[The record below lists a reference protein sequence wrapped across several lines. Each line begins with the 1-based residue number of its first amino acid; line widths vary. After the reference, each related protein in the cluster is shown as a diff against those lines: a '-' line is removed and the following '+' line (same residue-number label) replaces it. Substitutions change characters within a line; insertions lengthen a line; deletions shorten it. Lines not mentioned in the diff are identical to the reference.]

1 MSDAGA
7 DPFGW
12 EGVTIEGKYRV
23 DEVVGEG
30 GFGVVYRGHH
40 LGFDEPIAIKVLKV
54 PASFQGEEREAFLKT
69 FLAEG
74 KLLHRLS
81 RGTAGIVQ
89 ALDVGAAVAPNGA
102 WTPYLVLEWL
112 RGITLERDLID
123 RRKRG
128 ESPRSVGEA
137 IALLEPA
144 ARALA
149 AAHAQGIAHRDV
161 KPANLFLAQ
170 IAERTTLKVLDFG
183 IAKVLSEVSNLTQAM
198 AETGG
203 SVRSFTPQYGAPEQ
217 FHRKFGA
224 TGPWTDVFALALVL
238 VEIVAGR
245 LALEGSD
252 TTQLYILSTDPT
264 SRPTL
269 RSSGIV
275 VEDAIEQVISK
286 ALSVEPRARYLEA
299 GAFWDALLA
308 ASPKDSAA
316 GEARRDTRISG
327 PSVALEE
334 LASMAT
340 GQFLEIAATNPPSP
354 ATGPSAPSTIVG
366 AQTIVGAATVA
377 TAAPASAAQPEAPR
391 DLPSP
396 STTGAPVIRA
406 PEPAL
411 DAGPLLQPT
420 ARAPAGKGSGGI
432 IVGAAIAV
440 LAAAGGAGFLL
451 FTAKAPAPPPPN
463 VERTASAPVES
474 AKPPAVDPNARV
486 ALVPAGKF
494 MMGTTLGGKT
504 EGPPH
509 EVTLTHAFEL
519 DLYEV
524 TAGEYATCVSAG
536 KCSAARPHGAHMDE
550 AQVAKFAAG
559 CTSADPAKARFAVN
573 CVDQAQASA
582 YCAFVGKRLPTE
594 AEWEYAARGT
604 DGRDFPWGTSPPS
617 CDRGNFS
624 RPLGESCGGRA
635 RGPIEVGT
643 LPMGKSAWGA
653 FDMAGNVW
661 EWVADG
667 WAPQAYAQGAQ
678 KDPKFPFVGDKGVMR
693 GGSWD
698 YDAGTSRSTF
708 RFAFESTSGHVG
720 TGFRCVKTVE

>member
-1 MSDAGA
+1 MSDAAA

-12 EGVTIEGKYRV
+12 AGATIEGKYRV

-40 LGFDEPIAIKVLKV
+40 LGFDEPIAVKVLKV
-54 PASFQGEEREAFLKT
+54 PASFQGAEREAFLKT

-89 ALDVGAAVAPNGA
+89 ALDVGAAVAPSGA
-102 WTPYLVLEWL
+102 WTPYLILEWL
-112 RGITLERDLID
+112 RGVTLERDLID

-238 VEIVAGR
+238 VEIVSGK

-269 RSSGIV
+269 RSSGIEV
-275 VEDAIEQVISK
+275 DDAVEQVITK

-308 ASPKDSAA
+308 AVPKDSAA
-316 GEARRDTRISG
+316 GEARRDTKASPPG
-327 PSVALEE
+327 LPAEE

-340 GQFLEIAATNPPSP
+340 GQFLEIAATNPASP
-354 ATGPSAPSTIVG
+354 TTGPRPVSTIVG
-366 AQTIVGAATVA
+366 APTIAAPTPAPTPAAT
-377 TAAPASAAQPEAPR
+377 PDP
-391 DLPSP
+391 PSP
-396 STTGAPVIRA
+396 STTGAPVIHARA
-406 PEPAL
+406 PE
-411 DAGPLLQPT
+411 AGPLLQPVQRT
-420 ARAPAGKGSGGI
+420 PAGRGSGGLI
-432 IVGAAIAV
+432 FALVALVLVG
-440 LAAAGGAGFLL
+440 AGGAGFLL
-451 FTAKAPAPPPPN
+451 LGARAPLPPPPK
-463 VERTASAPVES
+463 VERALTTQ
-474 AKPPAVDPNARV
+474 VDPTATTPVDPSTLRV
-486 ALVPAGKF
+486 ARVPAGKF

-509 EVTLTHAFEL
+509 EVTITRAFDL
-519 DLYEV
+519 DLHEV
-524 TAGEYATCVSAG
+524 TAGEYARCVAAG
-536 KCSAARPHGAHMDE
+536 KCTPTRPHGAHMDE

-559 CTSADPAKARFAVN
+559 CTAADPAKARFPIN
-573 CVDQAQASA
+573 CVDQIQAAA

-624 RPLGESCGGRA
+624 RPLGESCGGRP

-667 WAPQAYAQGAQ
+667 WAPQAYQQGPQ
-678 KDPKFPFVGDKGVMR
+678 TDPKLPFVGDKGVMR